1 MVASHVSKKAKE
13 ALAYFEK
20 ANRTN
25 GVEFWKVKD
34 GAPQWVTDLCFASH
48 SDGAMLPDDWRYVF
62 IVEALVALEEEIELE
77 PDIYTSELTAW
88 LASNVNRVG
97 YVDDARDEWGG
108 DLKSIFD
115 ELQLGQLTE
124 KREVFDQVT
133 AFLEALIEE
142 GGE

>member
-1 MVASHVSKKAKE
+1 MVGSHVSKKAKE

-48 SDGAMLPDDWRYVF
+48 SEGAMLPDDWRYVF
-62 IVEALVALEEEIELE
+62 IVEALVALEEEIDLE
-77 PDIYTSELTAW
+77 PDIYTSELCAW

-97 YVDDARDEWGG
+97 YVDDARNEWGG

-142 GGE
+142 GRE

>member
-1 MVASHVSKKAKE
+1 MVVSHVSKKAKE

-34 GAPQWVTDLCFASH
+34 GAPQWVTDLCFSAH
-48 SDGAMLPDDWRYVF
+48 SEGAMLPDDWRYVF

-77 PDIYTSELTAW
+77 PDIYTSELCAW

-124 KREVFDQVT
+124 KRDVFDQVT

-142 GGE
+142 GRE